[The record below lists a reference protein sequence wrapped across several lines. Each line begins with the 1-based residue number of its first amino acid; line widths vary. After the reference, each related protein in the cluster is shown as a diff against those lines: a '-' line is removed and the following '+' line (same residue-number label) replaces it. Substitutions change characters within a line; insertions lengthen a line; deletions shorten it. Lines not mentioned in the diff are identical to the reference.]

1 MGQELREI
9 DGSEE
14 RLHTESRVVRF
25 QDVDAAGIVFY
36 ARTFD
41 YFHDAYVGFLRARGA
56 PLERALRD
64 GSWVAP
70 LTRAEAEYLRPLRFG
85 DGIEVSI
92 VGVELEETEYRVS
105 YRIDLGGEVA
115 CVGRTRHVSV
125 SPATFR
131 RAPVP
136 EVLRRALIGGD

>member
-9 DGSEE
+9 GTSQE
-14 RLHTESRVVRF
+14 RLHTETRIVRF

-41 YFHDAYVGFLRARGA
+41 YFHDAYVDFLRARGA

-85 DGIEVSI
+85 DGIEVS
-92 VGVELEETEYRVS
+92 VVSVDLEETEYRVS
-105 YRIDLGGEVA
+105 YRIDLDGELA
-115 CVGRTRHVSV
+115 AVGRTRHVSV
-125 SPATFR
+125 SPETFR
-131 RAPVP
+131 RAPLP
-136 EVLRRALIGGD
+136 ELLRRALTDGG